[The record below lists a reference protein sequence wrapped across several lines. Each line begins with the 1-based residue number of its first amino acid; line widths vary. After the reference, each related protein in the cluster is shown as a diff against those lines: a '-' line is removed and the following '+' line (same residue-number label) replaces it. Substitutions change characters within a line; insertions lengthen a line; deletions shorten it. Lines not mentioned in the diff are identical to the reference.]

1 MALKNVAKMLFR
13 RFSSGTRSVGGIE
26 TNNIV
31 IRDDKLRSVYVR
43 LEQATEQAN
52 QLADECN
59 TIYISPITNP
69 YPALKRELPRD
80 RLTWLWF
87 IISLA
92 LTISDKAVKTSQT
105 KIKIKDKESEL
116 SALRTKNQ
124 ELHIPV

>member
-43 LEQATEQAN
+43 LEKINEKAN

-59 TIYISPITNP
+59 AIY
-69 YPALKRELPRD
+69 ALKRALPRD
-80 RLTWLWF
+80 RLTF
-87 IISLA
+87 SI
-92 LTISDKAVKTSQT
+92 
-105 KIKIKDKESEL
+105 
-116 SALRTKNQ
+116 R
-124 ELHIPV
+124 